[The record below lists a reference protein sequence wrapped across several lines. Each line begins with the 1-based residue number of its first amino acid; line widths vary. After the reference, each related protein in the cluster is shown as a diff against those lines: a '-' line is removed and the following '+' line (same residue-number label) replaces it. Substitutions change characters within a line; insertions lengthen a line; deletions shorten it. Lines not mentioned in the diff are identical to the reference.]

1 VNVTLE
7 AERMVHGGHALARL
21 DSGEVCLIR
30 GAIPGETVRTELAR
44 ASGVL
49 RGEALEVLRAS
60 PDRVTP
66 PAHPGLDL
74 GHIAYAR
81 QLELKRDVVAD
92 AMHRAGLQAA
102 PNPVHVTPSP
112 LVWGY
117 RNVVQPAVTND
128 GLGYRRPDTHD
139 TVTLDLD
146 PTAND
151 ALQASWQ
158 ALLDVSL
165 QPAREIVLRGNDQGD
180 VLAAAIVPV
189 ADDATLAWAKTLMR
203 GPVTGVAV
211 AAETQQGR
219 FRAGKAHVAGKRRL
233 LQRYGALDLTVSAT
247 AFAQPNPAA
256 ASGLVEALLAM
267 PLQGDRLLD
276 MYGGSGLFGLHL
288 AERFNEVTVVDTAAE
303 SIERGRGDAAR
314 LGLENVHFARG
325 DARRLEIDRADTVL
339 VDPPRAG
346 LAKPL
351 RQTITNSDARTLVY
365 VACDPAS
372 WARDVTAFAAQGW
385 TLEEVQPFDF
395 QPHTHHIE
403 LLSRLVR

>member
-1 VNVTLE
+1 MNVTLQ

-30 GAIPGETVRTELAR
+30 GAIPGETVRTELTR

-49 RGEALEVLRAS
+49 RGEVLEVLTAS
-60 PDRVTP
+60 ADRVHP
-66 PAHPGLDL
+66 PVHPGLDL
-74 GHIAYAR
+74 GHVAYPR
-81 QLELKRDVVAD
+81 QLELKREVVKD
-92 AMHRAGLQAA
+92 AMHRAGLQTE
-102 PNPVHVTPSP
+102 PTPVDVTPSP

-117 RNVVQPAVTND
+117 RNVVQPAVTKD

-139 TVTLDLD
+139 TVTLDRD

-151 ALQASWQ
+151 ALQAAWK
-158 ALLDVSL
+158 ALLEVSL
-165 QPAREIVLRGNDQGD
+165 TPAREIVLRGNDQGD

-189 ADDATLAWAKTLMR
+189 ADDTTLSWAKTLLR

-211 AAETQQGR
+211 AAETQKGR
-219 FRAGKAHVAGKRRL
+219 FRAGKAHVSGKRRL
-233 LQRYGALDLTVSAT
+233 LQRYGMLDLTVSAT

-267 PLQGDRLLD
+267 PLQGERLLD
-276 MYGGSGLFGLHL
+276 LFGGSGLFGLHL
-288 AERFNEVTVVDTAAE
+288 AERFNDVTVVDTAVE
-303 SIERGRGDAAR
+303 SIERGRSDAVR
-314 LGLENVHFARG
+314 LHLQNVRFARG
-325 DARRLEIDRADTVL
+325 DVRRLEVDRADTVL

-351 RQTITNSDARTLVY
+351 RKTITNSDARTLVY

-372 WARDVTAFAAQGW
+372 WSRDVADFAAQGW
-385 TLEEVQPFDF
+385 TLEQVQPFDF

-403 LLSRLVR
+403 LLSRLTR